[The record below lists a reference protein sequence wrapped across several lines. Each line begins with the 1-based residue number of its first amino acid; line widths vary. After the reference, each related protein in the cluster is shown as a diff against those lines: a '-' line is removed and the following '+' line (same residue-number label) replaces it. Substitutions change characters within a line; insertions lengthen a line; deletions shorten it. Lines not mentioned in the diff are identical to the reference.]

1 MDSPVSRIRLRKRTM
16 YVILIA
22 AVLAI
27 GVIVTMTVFPREQSQ
42 QQSATRS
49 SPLIGKQA
57 PDFTLP
63 TLDGKE
69 VSLSQFR
76 GQPVL
81 INFWATWCIPCR
93 DEMPE
98 LVRAYEA
105 HKSEGFVVLGL
116 NLTYSDSVPGVQAFA
131 SEFNITFPVLLDQ
144 EAVVAGKVYQIP
156 GLPTSVF
163 IKRDGTIERIQVGV
177 MTGEQVDQY
186 VEEILK

>member
-16 YVILIA
+16 YLILIA

-116 NLTYSDSVPGVQAFA
+116 NLTYSDSVPGVQALA
-131 SEFNITFPVLLDQ
+131 SEFNVTFPILLEEDG
-144 EAVVAGKVYQIP
+144 AVVERLYRVP

-163 IKRDGTIERIQVGV
+163 IKRDGTIERFQVGV
-177 MTGEQVDQY
+177 MTSRQIDEY
-186 VEEILK
+186 IAEILR